1 MKKLLKK
8 LLYGKLNFLFKGLVS
23 VLTALDYA
31 ALSFA
36 WKLKGGKKPTPSQQK
51 QLAQKVTFIFKSFE
65 RQGMAKR
72 LYKSIRKYYPDV
84 KIVIADDS
92 KRHLEIRDDNL
103 EIIQMPFNSGLS
115 AGLNRALER
124 VKTPY
129 VIRMDDDMLL
139 TPFSN
144 FNRHLEFLESDG
156 RVDLV
161 AVSCINAIRRK
172 SLLKTQEAFLK
183 IDMSNALKPLLI
195 PHKTKLSND
204 YTVVAKPPNI
214 FIVRTDAIRKVGY
227 DDNIRMI
234 DHHEFFMR
242 AAGVLVTACDFK
254 SFVYHYH
261 NILDKNYLK
270 YRTDY
275 LGDKKYIR
283 AKFLALANA
292 KKQ

>member
-23 VLTALDYA
+23 VLTALDFA
-31 ALSFA
+31 ALSIA
-36 WKLKGGKKPTPSQQK
+36 WKLKGGKKPTTSQQK
-51 QLAQKVTFIFKSFE
+51 ELAQKVTFIFKSFE

-84 KIVIADDS
+84 KIIIADDS
-92 KRHLEIRDDNL
+92 KRHLEIEDNNL

-156 RVDLV
+156 RVDLI
-161 AVSCINAIRRK
+161 AISFINAIRRR

-183 IDMSNALKPLLI
+183 IDMSNGLKPLLI
-195 PHKTKLSND
+195 PHKTKLSNN

-214 FIVRTDAIRKVGY
+214 FIVRTDAIRKVAMT
-227 DDNIRMI
+227 II
-234 DHHEFFMR
+234 SE
-242 AAGVLVTACDFK
+242 
-254 SFVYHYH
+254 
-261 NILDKNYLK
+261 
-270 YRTDY
+270 
-275 LGDKKYIR
+275 
-283 AKFLALANA
+283 
-292 KKQ
+292 